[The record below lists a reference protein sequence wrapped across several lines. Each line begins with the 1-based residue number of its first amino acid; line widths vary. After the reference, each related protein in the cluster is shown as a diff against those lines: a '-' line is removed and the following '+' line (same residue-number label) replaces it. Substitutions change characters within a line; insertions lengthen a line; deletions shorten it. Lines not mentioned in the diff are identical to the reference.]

1 MQPSKFV
8 ILGHPRCGSTF
19 LCSMLESH
27 PKILCHYEV
36 FHPKEIVTCY
46 GFKDVA
52 EEMRQFTTQ
61 TRDENPD
68 LFLKTLF
75 KYNMGAEAVGFKIF
89 IGHSQEAHNII
100 LNDKSILKILLRRN
114 TIDAYVS
121 MLIAEKTGAFT
132 HKEMTPTQRHQVKV
146 ALDAGGLLNFDR
158 VTREYYSNI
167 KQVLHETGQKYLEI
181 YYEDLIADQN
191 TINSI
196 FSFLGIERGDFDLS
210 SFTKKQNKKSL
221 EDKIDNCDAVVAD
234 FMNLYLEKEKQI
246 KFYEDFEKGLFDEA
260 SLPLILLD
268 GKLGFA
274 AVRPYFQ
281 VDVSLTTTEDAPC
294 LKLNSH
300 GEDPGIELPEIQ
312 LFTEMHVVMRIDISS
327 QQNTRLQVYYMTTSS
342 PHYAESMSIQRAIS
356 KGRNILFIAIPKLNI
371 KRLRLDPGQLPG
383 EYLIHAIEVRAIQ
396 PGVQSCKEEG

>member
-1 MQPSKFV
+1 M
-8 ILGHPRCGSTF
+8 
-19 LCSMLESH
+19 
-27 PKILCHYEV
+27 
-36 FHPKEIVTCY
+36 
-46 GFKDVA
+46 A
-52 EEMRQFTTQ
+52 
-61 TRDENPD
+61 
-68 LFLKTLF
+68 
-75 KYNMGAEAVGFKIF
+75 
-89 IGHSQEAHNII
+89 
-100 LNDKSILKILLRRN
+100 
-114 TIDAYVS
+114 
-121 MLIAEKTGAFT
+121 
-132 HKEMTPTQRHQVKV
+132 PTQRHQVKV

-221 EDKIDNCDAVVAD
+221 EDKIENFDAVVAD
-234 FMNLYLEKEKQI
+234 FMNLYFEKETQICEKEEQLLDKEKQLFEKEKRI
-246 KFYEDFEKGLFDEA
+246 KYYEDYEKGLFDEA

-342 PHYAESMSIQRAIS
+342 PHYTEAMSIQRFIS
-356 KGRNILFIAIPKLNI
+356 KGRNILFIALPKLHI